1 MQSKTEKMLMSETA
15 VIEKI
20 EMLARTVQ
28 RLESRIEEL
37 ETHEDS
43 RDLEKAIGENQGKP
57 LVPWDQAKAL
67 LDLD

>member
-1 MQSKTEKMLMSETA
+1 MLMSDTA

-28 RLESRIEEL
+28 RLETRVEEL
-37 ETHEDS
+37 ETHEDL
-43 RDLEKAIGENQGKP
+43 RDLEKAIVENDGKP
-57 LVPWDQAKAL
+57 LVPWDQAKTL

>member
-1 MQSKTEKMLMSETA
+1 MSDTA

-28 RLESRIEEL
+28 RLETRIEEL
-37 ETHEDS
+37 ETHEDL
-43 RDLEKAIGENQGKP
+43 RDLEKAIVESDGKP
-57 LVPWDQAKAL
+57 LIPWDQAKAL

>member
-1 MQSKTEKMLMSETA
+1 MSDTA

-28 RLESRIEEL
+28 RLETRVEEL
-37 ETHEDS
+37 EAHEDL
-43 RDLEKAIGENQGKP
+43 RDLEKASVENDGKP
-57 LVPWDQAKAL
+57 PVPWNQAKAL

>member
-1 MQSKTEKMLMSETA
+1 MSDTA

-28 RLESRIEEL
+28 RLETRVEEL
-37 ETHEDS
+37 ETHEDL
-43 RDLEKAIGENQGKP
+43 RDLEKAIVENDDKP